1 MSAAHVGRRRHR
13 VLIIED
19 DEDTGLMLRYILEL
33 VGQDVRLARSGK
45 SGVVAAKSWR
55 PDIVISDLGLPGE
68 MDGCGVARALR
79 TSHQLQSVY
88 LVALSGHGRN
98 QDKVRARAA
107 GFDQYL
113 VKPIDLETL
122 ERVIAEADGAIAA
135 PASQDATLR

>member
-1 MSAAHVGRRRHR
+1 MLPSNMSRQRHR

-33 VGQDVRLARSGK
+33 VGQDVRLARSGR
-45 SGVVAAKSWR
+45 SGLLAAKLWR

-68 MDGCGVARALR
+68 MDGCDVARALR
-79 TSHQLQSVY
+79 ANQQFQSAY

-122 ERVIAEADGAIAA
+122 ERVIADASRSMTV
-135 PASQDATLR
+135 PASQNASLR